1 MARSSKL
8 LGLGAMLALASGA
21 AQAENLDAGKSA
33 PALFAATCQTCHS
46 SPRGLAKDRGAGGL
60 TSYLQEHYT
69 SSPQSAAALA
79 AYLVA
84 NPGNPRSKQAPVVR
98 NPAAPEE
105 GTRKQGEAKEER
117 QTRAPHSTTMRP
129 DSMIEP
135 EQKRATTES
144 PKARGKRQ
152 QTKQEA
158 PNAPA
163 ASNAEPPAAAP
174 PAAAAPSAAAAP
186 AAPAAAPAAPV
197 AATRPAQ
204 DPSAFSAPSP

>member
-8 LGLGAMLALASGA
+8 LGLGAMLALGSGAA

-33 PALFAATCQTCHS
+33 AALFAATCQTCHS
-46 SPRGLAKDRGAGGL
+46 SPRGLAKDRGSGGL
-60 TSYLQEHYT
+60 ESYLQEHYT

-79 AYLVA
+79 AYLIA
-84 NPGNPRSKQAPVVR
+84 NPGNPRAKQAPVAR

-105 GTRKQGEAKEER
+105 GSSKQGEAKQGEAKTER

-135 EQKRATTES
+135 EQKRANTES
-144 PKARGKRQ
+144 PKAHGKRQ

-158 PNAPA
+158 PGAPA
-163 ASNAEPPAAAP
+163 ASSAEPPAAA
-174 PAAAAPSAAAAP
+174 SAQP
-186 AAPAAAPAAPV
+186 AAPAAAPAAAPV
-197 AATRPAQ
+197 ASAPPAQ

>member
-8 LGLGAMLALASGA
+8 LGVGAMLVLASGAA

-33 PALFAATCQTCHS
+33 PALFAATCQSCHS
-46 SPRGLAKDRGAGGL
+46 SPRGLAKDRGSGGL
-60 TSYLQEHYT
+60 ASYLQEHYT

-79 AYLVA
+79 AYLIA
-84 NPGNPRSKQAPVVR
+84 NPGNPRAKQAPVAR

-105 GTRKQGEAKEER
+105 GSSKQGEAKSER
-117 QTRAPHSTTMRP
+117 QTRAPHSSTMRP

-135 EQKRATTES
+135 EQKRANTES
-144 PKARGKRQ
+144 PKAHGKRQ

-158 PNAPA
+158 PGAPA
-163 ASNAEPPAAAP
+163 ASSAEPPAAAP
-174 PAAAAPSAAAAP
+174 AQPVAP
-186 AAPAAAPAAPV
+186 AATSPAAPV
-197 AATRPAQ
+197 AAAPPAQ